1 MATYGDTY
9 VAIQIRKTKE
19 NPDSQYRTRP
29 VWPWTRGVRIEKEGS
44 SNQECTLKIVKN
56 LYGQKQAGRVW
67 YQFLK
72 KGLLEIGFKLSKV
85 DKCVF
90 YYKKSVLLVYIDN
103 SIIIGPA
110 LNEIQKID
118 IVEVAIDV
126 MSFIINTDI
135 KFN

>member
-1 MATYGDTY
+1 
-9 VAIQIRKTKE
+9 
-19 NPDSQYRTRP
+19 
-29 VWPWTRGVRIEKEGS
+29 
-44 SNQECTLKIVKN
+44 VKN

-126 MSFIINTDI
+126 MSFIIYTDI